1 MTRTEM
7 KKVQRALRGLG
18 MYWGRIDGIKGPK
31 TTAAVVKFQ
40 SINGL
45 VPDGIAG
52 PKTLAAM
59 FPRPM
64 PSRDTDSSARARM
77 DSPRQK
83 DVREYYGRVGR
94 NQTKI
99 KLPYPM
105 RLAWDTDVIVTKM
118 TCHRL
123 VAEPMEAIF
132 QDTLDHYGLDE
143 VQRLGLDMYGGC
155 LNVRK
160 MRGGTRYSMH
170 SWGIAV
176 DMDPGRN
183 QFRWAKNR
191 ARLARVEYDPFWK
204 IVEKHGATS
213 LGREKNF
220 DWMHFQFAR
229 L

>member
-1 MTRTEM
+1 MNRTEW
-7 KKVQRALRGLG
+7 KKIQRALRGLG
-18 MYWGRIDGIKGPK
+18 LYWGRIDGRNGPRTK
-31 TTAAVVKFQ
+31 AGTKKFQ
-40 SINGL
+40 RINGL

-52 PKTLAAM
+52 PKTLAVL

-64 PSRDTDSSARARM
+64 PSRDIDSPARARR

-94 NQTKI
+94 DQTKI

-105 RLAWDTDVIVTKM
+105 RLAWDTDVIVKEM

-143 VQRLGLDMYGGC
+143 VQRLGLDMFGGC

-160 MRGGTRYSMH
+160 MRGGSRYSMH
-170 SWGIAV
+170 SWGIAI
-176 DMDPGRN
+176 DIDPARN
-183 QFRWAKNR
+183 QFRWAKTR
-191 ARLARVEYDPFWK
+191 ARLSRPEYDPFWK
-204 IVEKHGATS
+204 IVEKHGAVS
-213 LGREKNF
+213 LGRERNF